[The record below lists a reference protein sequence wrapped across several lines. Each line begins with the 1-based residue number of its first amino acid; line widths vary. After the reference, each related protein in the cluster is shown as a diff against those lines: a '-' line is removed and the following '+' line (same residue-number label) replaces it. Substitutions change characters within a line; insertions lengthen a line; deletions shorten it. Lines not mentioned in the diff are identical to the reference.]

1 MSGKNISFDGQK
13 IRKSTFCKN
22 KTIINIE
29 DIDANNILVSKKKDV
44 VQKIHLNTLLDTTI
58 LIL

>member
-13 IRKSTFCKN
+13 IRKSTFYKN

-58 LIL
+58 MIL